1 MSTYEIPNLMTQFNI
16 DSAQQTW
23 LLKYGNSINSS
34 GGHGI
39 FNGASFFGSDI
50 QVNGHITASAF
61 PKAGISS
68 EGAEAQIKIGEQAL
82 IDGYTGVLASGDNS
96 SVTNNGAINVSSYG
110 FFVSGVDMDATNN
123 GSIDANVGMY
133 ASNATYYHF
142 QNDGEMTGAFGLVTE
157 GSRGQMI
164 VGDGGVIDVFDTA
177 ILIDSAAGDGN
188 TVRNTGLIESS
199 DVAISGGAGN
209 EFIVNNDG
217 VIKGSIH
224 LGDGN
229 DVFHNTTG
237 TIDHAID
244 GGAGNDTY
252 YLSNADDKIID
263 VSGNDTIATSISRSL
278 ASFGSIENLRL
289 IGGNINGTGNG
300 LANTI
305 YGSGGNNILDGG
317 SDNVVD
323 FLLGGGGND
332 TYVLGSG
339 SDKVDEVAN
348 PEAKSTGNGGIDTIT
363 SMISRNLTSY
373 SLIENLK
380 LLGSSNIN
388 GIGNALDN
396 ALTGNAGNNA
406 LSGGAGDDIISGGA
420 GADNLSGGAD
430 TDTLDYRSSAS
441 GVKIDLTA
449 QTASGGDAQ
458 GDTFSAFENISGS
471 NFNDALYGDGG
482 VNVLR
487 GYLGNDTLDGR
498 SGNDILYGYE
508 GNDNLRG
515 GNGDDRMLGMEG
527 SDSLQ
532 GGAGA
537 DDLYGDLGA
546 DTFVFNLASD
556 STVALAGQDTVYDFS
571 HAQGDRIDLGEIDAK
586 ATVSGDNAFIFK
598 GTAAF
603 TGTAGELRYIK
614 DASETTVYGDVNGD
628 KKVDFAIH
636 FDAAITFVASDFFL

>member
-1 MSTYEIPNLMTQFNI
+1 MSTHEIPNLTTQFNI
-16 DSAQQTW
+16 DSALPTW
-23 LLKYGNSINSS
+23 LLKHGYSINSS

-39 FNGASFFGSDI
+39 YNGASFTSSDI
-50 QVNGHITASAF
+50 QVNGHITATAF
-61 PKAGISS
+61 SKAGISS
-68 EGAEAQIKIGEQAL
+68 DGAAADITIGEQGL
-82 IDGYTGVLASGDNS
+82 IDGYNGVFASGVHS
-96 SVTNNGAINVSSYG
+96 SLTNNGTINASNSG
-110 FFVSGVDMDATNN
+110 FVVSGFSLEVTNN

-133 ASNATYYHF
+133 ASNANSYSF
-142 QNDGEMTGAFGLVTE
+142 QNDGEMTGAFGFVVKE
-157 GSRGQMI
+157 GSAGEMR
-164 VGDGGVIDVFDTA
+164 VGDDGVIDVSDTA
-177 ILIDSAAGDGN
+177 ILIGSAAGQVN
-188 TVRNTGLIESS
+188 VVRNTGLIQSS
-199 DVAISGGAGN
+199 DIAISGGAGRDIIDN
-209 EFIVNNDG
+209 ENG
-217 VIKGSIH
+217 VIKGTIH

-229 DVFHNTTG
+229 DFFSNTNG

-244 GGAGNDTY
+244 GGAGDDSY
-252 YLSNADDKIID
+252 HLSNADDKIID
-263 VSGNDTIATSISRSL
+263 ASGYDIISTAISRSL
-278 ASFGSIENLRL
+278 ASFTSIEQL
-289 IGGNINGTGNG
+289 ILEEIAGNINGTGNG
-300 LANTI
+300 LANVI
-305 YGSGGNNILDGG
+305 HGNANNNILDGG
-317 SDNVVD
+317 LDNVVD
-323 FLLGGGGND
+323 TLFGWQGND

-339 SDKVDEVAN
+339 FDVVVEN
-348 PEAKSTGNGGIDTIT
+348 NNAKFGGIDTIT
-363 SMISRNLTSY
+363 STISRNLTSY
-373 SLIENLK
+373 DTVENLK
-380 LLGSSNIN
+380 LLGSSNIS

-406 LSGGAGDDIISGGA
+406 MLGEAGDDLISGSA
-420 GADNLSGGAD
+420 GADFLDGGTD
-430 TDTLDYRSSAS
+430 IDTLDYRTSAA

-556 STVALAGQDTVYDFS
+556 STVALAGQDTIYDFS
-571 HAQGDRIDLGEIDAK
+571 HAQGDRIDLSEIDAK

-614 DASETTVYGDVNGD
+614 DASETTVYGDVDGD

-636 FDAAITFVASDFFL
+636 FDDAITFVASDFFL